1 MAVQIGDMFHVIH
14 MYDELKPL
22 DEWYDKIFA
31 VKRSMH
37 GNYSEVEKRDASLA
51 YIADFCMEPMAPS
64 YRVEGA
70 ETMPVG
76 RFHGRFGNRLHSVA
90 WYVDDGLPEL
100 FDNLKGA
107 GVRLFTDGG
116 GPATSPDTLVAA
128 LFTHPRDT
136 GCQWELMPGRPG
148 MASVATSTA
157 NIEGYDENFWRDE
170 HPLGIIPRA
179 WHITMAVSDLEKG
192 KNQYINLLGGKLL
205 HEEENPASN
214 TRSAF
219 IGVGTTTV
227 IEVATSASADS
238 LLAQDLEKNG
248 DIIHSVTWGVKDVKK
263 AADFLKSNGVGV
275 DEKTAD
281 TFLMNPDDTFGA
293 VMYISQRRIPNDTRS

>member
-1 MAVQIGDMFHVIH
+1 
-14 MYDELKPL
+14 
-22 DEWYDKIFA
+22 
-31 VKRSMH
+31 MH

-70 ETMPVG
+70 EDMPVG
-76 RFHGRFGNRLHSVA
+76 RFHRRFGNRLHSVA
-90 WYVDDGLPEL
+90 WYVNEGLPEL
-100 FDNLKGA
+100 FDNLKQD

-116 GPATSPDTLVAA
+116 SAATSPDTLVAA

-136 GCQWELMPGRPG
+136 GCQWELMPVREGRMPPG
-148 MASVATSTA
+148 PTT
-157 NIEGYDENFWRDE
+157 IEGYDENFWRDE

-179 WHITMAVSDLEKG
+179 WHVTMAVGDLDKG
-192 KNQYINLLGGKLL
+192 KNDYIKYLGGKLL
-205 HEEENPASN
+205 HEEENPASK

-227 IEVATSASADS
+227 IEVATPASGDS
-238 LLAQDLEKNG
+238 LLAQDLETNG
-248 DIIHSVTWGVKDVKK
+248 DIIHSVTWGVKDVNK
-263 AADFLKSNGVGV
+263 AAEFLKSNGVGV
-275 DEKTAD
+275 EEKTPD